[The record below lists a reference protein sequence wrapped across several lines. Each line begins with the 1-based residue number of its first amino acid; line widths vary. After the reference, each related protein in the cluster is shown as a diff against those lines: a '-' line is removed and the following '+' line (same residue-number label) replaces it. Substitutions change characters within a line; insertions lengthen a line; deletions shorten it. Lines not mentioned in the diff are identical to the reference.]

1 MLIIIKQL
9 LCWEN
14 TSFYKRLSTWNIEE
28 KNKAGSWIWKFVWE
42 LVKFRNYFK
51 LETLSQG
58 LSMSLRFCFSPVS
71 NYCLWEKYFLL
82 TINRKYSP
90 FPWKCR
96 RRDIIW
102 PDIIY
107 CQWKLCKVV
116 LMFIEAVLLLLS
128 CRSRRVSGL
137 FWFVGAWSGRGRA
150 PATNAGLATTKL
162 QQRPEK
168 TVHTIVMSSLKNHF
182 YIPQKFIRHWN
193 GIYTKISL
201 LVCKS
206 VFHFLWP
213 RVCWSC
219 VVSSG
224 PCVSRADTGAGARA
238 GRENAGDWVTGG
250 ARGGEDRYTGTGGK
264 GTWPTYLPGAYYIEL
279 HQT

>member
-42 LVKFRNYFK
+42 LVKLRNYFK

-150 PATNAGLATTKL
+150 PPLMPGW
-162 QQRPEK
+162 QQPSY
-168 TVHTIVMSSLKNHF
+168 SSDQRKQSIQSCLSWRII
-182 YIPQKFIRHWN
+182 YVLQKF
-193 GIYTKISL
+193 
-201 LVCKS
+201 
-206 VFHFLWP
+206 
-213 RVCWSC
+213 
-219 VVSSG
+219 
-224 PCVSRADTGAGARA
+224 
-238 GRENAGDWVTGG
+238 
-250 ARGGEDRYTGTGGK
+250 
-264 GTWPTYLPGAYYIEL
+264 
-279 HQT
+279 